1 MQKIWVQF
9 WGWEDPLKKK
19 VATHSSILAWRI
31 PWAEELG
38 RLQSKGLQESD
49 MTYGLNHHHYEFIT
63 IFHILINHLI
73 ILKMVKVLSGK
84 ISIKTLSLLLKFYTK
99 MFPGGEHGNPLQHS
113 CLENLHRQ
121 RSLKGYSPWGCKE
134 LDMTEQLSTY

>member
-19 VATHSSILAWRI
+19 VATHSSILARRI

-84 ISIKTLSLLLKFYTK
+84 ISIKTLSLLLKFFILK
-99 MFPGGEHGNPLQHS
+99 
-113 CLENLHRQ
+113 
-121 RSLKGYSPWGCKE
+121 RSLEESMETHSSILAWRI
-134 LDMTEQLSTY
+134 STDRGA